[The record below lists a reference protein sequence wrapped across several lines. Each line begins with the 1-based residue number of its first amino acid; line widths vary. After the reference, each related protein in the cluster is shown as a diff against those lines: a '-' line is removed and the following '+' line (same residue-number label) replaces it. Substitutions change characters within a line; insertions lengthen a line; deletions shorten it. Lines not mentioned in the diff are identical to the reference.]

1 MTEWTRRLFDEG
13 HQAYQDRR
21 EYDWAFAEVAHYFEK
36 QPQTGSAN
44 GDRFDVLSTLIEAY
58 ENKHYPIQES
68 DPVTAIKSHMDLMG
82 FDQSDLAELLGSRSR
97 ASEILSRKRTLTLD
111 MISKLSRDWH
121 MPADVLIQ
129 SGSHTKDAA

>member
-1 MTEWTRRLFDEG
+1 MRDIRPIKTEKD
-13 HQAYQDRR
+13 
-21 EYDWAFAEVAHYFEK
+21 YDWALAEVASYFQM
-36 QPQTGSAN
+36 QPQPGSAD

-68 DPVTAIKSHMDLMG
+68 DPVAAIKSHMELMG

-97 ASEILSRKRTLTLD
+97 ASEILGRKRTLTLD

-129 SGSHTKDAA
+129 TGGHTKDAA